1 MNYTIPRRQY
11 AFIKIDCFYLHSSG
25 KTLKKRLEYQ
35 VEALLDMKG

>member
-25 KTLKKRLEYQ
+25 KTLTQRLENQ
-35 VEALLDMKG
+35 VEALRDLRG